1 VSSQHRNSLY
11 VPCACSYS
19 RYGAECLEHFAIFRA
34 RSIGRVFRCSC
45 GPTSLFSAAVAL
57 AKLLSNKRLKS
68 KPTVHG
74 ASPEHMYIWQQ
85 LVFAYI
91 SLTASSVALCLCICI
106 CYATLSQ
113 TCQRYTTLPS
123 IWTTTQAAQRCCLSK
138 LAKMQQTCLKTLDT
152 LKMRG

>member
-57 AKLLSNKRLKS
+57 AKLLVNKRLKL
-68 KPTVHG
+68 
-74 ASPEHMYIWQQ
+74 YIMLHPNICDWQQ

-91 SLTASSVALCLCICI
+91 PLTASSVALCLCIFI

-113 TCQRYTTLPS
+113 TRQRYTTLPS
-123 IWTTTQAAQRCCLSK
+123 TWTTTQAAQKCCLSK